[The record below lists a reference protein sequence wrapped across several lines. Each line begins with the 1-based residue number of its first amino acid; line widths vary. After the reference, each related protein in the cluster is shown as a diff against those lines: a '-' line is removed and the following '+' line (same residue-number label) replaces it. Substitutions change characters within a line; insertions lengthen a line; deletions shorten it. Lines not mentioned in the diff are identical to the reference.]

1 MQLAMKINTKFKFF
15 NSNNGFDNVTI
26 ALFAIFVLSLPF
38 SESFISISSGLILL
52 VQLVLSF
59 FRKNAFSAVK
69 DSSFWLVS
77 SIFLIYVIGFLFTKD
92 IQFGLYELKKA
103 VFWLVLSFG
112 VILSPKLSTKNFWFI
127 LTLFVFGVTVSTFF
141 SFFKLIFH
149 GALGIENFRAV
160 NFVSHIPFSFQI
172 SFSIFILFFSF
183 FYDNSVLKKLNPAI
197 RIVWIIWLLF
207 SLIVLKSML
216 GIAAFFVSL
225 IPLSVFIFKSIRLNR
240 YRNALIFAM
249 ILLFCLPAFYVGWAI
264 GKFYDIKYTSVS
276 TSDSDLKTKQ
286 GNDYQFDFS
295 KKSKENGYYISWFVC
310 EPELEVAWNEV
321 SEIKYNQPDKSGYL
335 VSETLKRY
343 LTSKGLRKD
352 AEGVNCLTKR
362 DIKNIEAGYAN
373 YIYDAPYY
381 AIYPRVYETIWEVD
395 HYLQTGDANDQSLSQ
410 RIEYAKA
417 ALDIIKNN
425 FWFGIGTGNFQIEFE
440 KAFKERNSCLNEKFY
455 GSAHNQYLSYL
466 LKFGLVGFLYIMF
479 VVFFVVYKKRLY
491 RNQLFLIFFFY
502 MLVANFGD
510 SNWETHVGLP
520 YFVFF
525 TCLFAWHSP
534 EFVRTKRFVD
544 QIRS

>member
-1 MQLAMKINTKFKFF
+1 MQKAMKINTKFKFF

-26 ALFAIFVLSLPF
+26 ALFVIFVLSLPF

-52 VQLVLSF
+52 VQLALSF
-59 FRKNAFSAVK
+59 FRRNAFSAVK
-69 DSSFWLVS
+69 DPSLWLIS
-77 SIFLIYVIGFLFTKD
+77 SIFLIYVVGLLFTKD

-141 SFFKLIFH
+141 SFSKMLFH
-149 GALGIENFRAV
+149 NVLGIENFRAV

-183 FYDNSVLKKLNPAI
+183 FYENSVLKKLNPAI
-197 RIVWIIWLLF
+197 RIGWIIWLLF
-207 SLIVLKSML
+207 SLVVLKSML
-216 GIAAFFVSL
+216 GIAAFFASL
-225 IPLSVFIFKSIRLNR
+225 IPLSVFIIKQLGRNK
-240 YRNALIFAM
+240 YRNAFIFVM
-249 ILLFCLPAFYVGWAI
+249 ILFFCLPLFYVGWAI
-264 GKFYDIKYTSVS
+264 SIFYDVKYTSVS
-276 TSDSDLKTKQ
+276 TVDSKTKL
-286 GNDYQFDFS
+286 GNDYQFDFNQ
-295 KKSKENGYYISWFVC
+295 KFKENGYYVSWYVC
-310 EPELEVAWNEV
+310 EAELASAWNEKAKV
-321 SEIKYNQPDKSGYL
+321 KYNQLDTNGYL

-343 LTSKGLRKD
+343 LTSKGLKKD
-352 AEGVNCLTKR
+352 KEGVSSLTER
-362 DIKNIEAGYAN
+362 DIQNIESGIAN
-373 YIYDAPYY
+373 YIYDAPFY
-381 AIYPRVYETIWEVD
+381 AIYPRIYETIWEVD
-395 HYLQTGDANDQSLSQ
+395 RYILTGDANDQSFSQ

-425 FWFGIGTGNFQIEFE
+425 SWFGIGTGNFQIEFE
-440 KAFKERNSCLNEKFY
+440 KAFINRNSSLNEKFY

-466 LKFGLVGFLYIMF
+466 LKFGLVGFVYIMF
-479 VVFFVVYKKRLY
+479 VVFYVVYKKRLF
-491 RNQLFLIFFFY
+491 RNPLFLIFFFY
-502 MLVANFGD
+502 MMVANFGD

-525 TCLFAWHSP
+525 TCLFSWHSP